1 MTDFSKSM
9 EDKLHFGGPIA
20 LSLSGGGGRAVGF
33 HLGTL
38 SYIDRVKLLKE
49 VSILSTVSG
58 GTFLGAGYAVSLV
71 DGKSF
76 QEFYHEMY
84 GFLSSNMVAGSVL
97 TELTE
102 KETPPSGRRNLV
114 TSYANVYDKGY
125 FHGKKFGVF
134 WKNTTIHL
142 SEIIFNATEFK
153 TGIAFRFQKSRYK
166 CRIGNGK
173 IWLDESFAKE
183 MRMADVTA
191 ASSCIPGGLEP
202 IFFPEDF
209 RWPGDDGGKK
219 MCERVK
225 RSLNEKF
232 GVSSIPLMDGGV
244 YDNQGVSSVM
254 LAISRMKKH
263 AEDEQFTQSTA
274 SHRGNITMRGRV
286 LPDQAAPPPNKPTPT
301 VRETE
306 EEQEDRLLQR
316 ESVFGMKRGHTLL
329 DLIQGHTDLT
339 PESESPRDAVHDML
353 GLFIISDTPVRK
365 DPIYNTRTPIER
377 GSFRLRHIY
386 AIGWVVLVISL
397 ASVFAVAMD
406 FWGELNDLQGSAWSL
421 RQKLREVF
429 SFLFPILLT
438 GTVAAGL
445 LWFRSRFRRMLAALP
460 ELHSMDHN
468 DGTGES
474 KINEP
479 SILKHPWHYIKNLTL
494 NEFQEMVGVRMS
506 SMFAMTN
513 EIFMNRIRDMG
524 YALVHSEPELE
535 NKVIA
540 NEILTLLEPIDALA
554 VPAWLKPSR
563 QMRDVVI
570 RQAAAMQTKLWWAP
584 IDPERRNELDVLI
597 AAGQIT
603 TCHNLLVHIW
613 QRYGRSAREER
624 SKFPSHGTRGQFLD
638 PRIEKLFAN
647 TEAEWETLKEDAY
660 AFVDEHRPHTEE
672 VRKSGKTT
680 AVR

>member
-1 MTDFSKSM
+1 
-9 EDKLHFGGPIA
+9 
-20 LSLSGGGGRAVGF
+20 
-33 HLGTL
+33 
-38 SYIDRVKLLKE
+38 
-49 VSILSTVSG
+49 
-58 GTFLGAGYAVSLV
+58 
-71 DGKSF
+71 
-76 QEFYHEMY
+76 
-84 GFLSSNMVAGSVL
+84 
-97 TELTE
+97 
-102 KETPPSGRRNLV
+102 
-114 TSYANVYDKGY
+114 
-125 FHGKKFGVF
+125 
-134 WKNTTIHL
+134 
-142 SEIIFNATEFK
+142 
-153 TGIAFRFQKSRYK
+153 
-166 CRIGNGK
+166 
-173 IWLDESFAKE
+173 
-183 MRMADVTA
+183 MADVTA

-225 RSLNEKF
+225 LSLNEKF

-263 AEDEQFTQSTA
+263 LEDEEFTRSSG
-274 SHRGNITMRGRV
+274 SHPGNITMRGRV
-286 LPDQAAPPPNKPTPT
+286 MPGQPPPPKESSPT

-329 DLIQGHTDLT
+329 DLIHGQTGLT
-339 PESESPRDAVHDML
+339 PEGRPSGDAVHEML

-365 DPIYNTRTPIER
+365 DPIYNTRTPSER

-386 AIGWVVLVISL
+386 AIGWIVLLISL
-397 ASVFAVAMD
+397 ASVFAVAID
-406 FWGELNDLQGSAWSL
+406 FWGELNDLQGPAWSL

-429 SFLFPILLT
+429 SFLVPILLT
-438 GTVAAGL
+438 GAVAGGL
-445 LWFRSRFRRMLAALP
+445 LWIRSRFKRMLAALP

-474 KINEP
+474 KTNEP
-479 SILKHPWHYIKNLTL
+479 SALKHPWHYIKNLTL

-513 EIFMNRIRDMG
+513 EIFMNRIRDLG

-540 NEILTLLEPIDALA
+540 NEIFTLLEPIDARIL
-554 VPAWLKPSR
+554 PTWLNPSR

-570 RQAAAMQTKLWWAP
+570 HQAATMQTKLWWDP

-603 TCHNLLVHIW
+603 TCYNLLVHIW
-613 QRYGRSAREER
+613 QRYDRSAREER

-638 PRIEKLFAN
+638 PRIEKLFTN

-660 AFVDEHRPHTEE
+660 AFVDELRPHTEE
-672 VRKSGKTT
+672 VRRSGTTT
-680 AVR
+680 AVG